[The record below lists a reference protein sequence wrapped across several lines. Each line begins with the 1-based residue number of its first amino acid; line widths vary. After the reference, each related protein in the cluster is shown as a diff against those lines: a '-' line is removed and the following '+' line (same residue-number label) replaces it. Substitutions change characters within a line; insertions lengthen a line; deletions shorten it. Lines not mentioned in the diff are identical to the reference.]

1 LNGEK
6 HFLLFLNSGKMNN
19 YDDSHAKE
27 NLTVLSSDGKVSWS
41 GFFLKIFNLLKDSA
55 EKDIV
60 NKPNC

>member
-1 LNGEK
+1 MNGEK

-19 YDDSHAKE
+19 YDESHTEE

-41 GFFLKIFNLLKDSA
+41 GFFLKIFNLKDSA

>member
-1 LNGEK
+1 
-6 HFLLFLNSGKMNN
+6 MNN

-27 NLTVLSSDGKVSWS
+27 NLTILSSDGKVSWS

-55 EKDIV
+55 EKEIV